1 MISVDTVYQKVL
13 SIVNKENRGYITPQE
28 FNLFADQ
35 SQLEIFEQYVFDLN
49 QYMRLKENNTEY
61 ANLYKTI
68 DEKLSRF
75 KTEADLTYTTDHFH
89 LPDNLH
95 KLGTVIYNGIE
106 VDKVDKKQ
114 LLEYQ
119 LSKLTQPTI
128 TSPVF
133 TQNIANP
140 SDHTN
145 HPDFPNN
152 FHELGTVT
160 YNGADLSYMWVIKV
174 FPSTITSNVSCTY
187 VRKPISPNWGY
198 TSISGNALYNAS
210 YSTDF
215 ELHESDE
222 TALVLKILAYAGL
235 NIKDA
240 SVVQVADGKENKKIT
255 QEKS

>member
-75 KTEADLTYTTDHFH
+75 KTEADLTYMTDHFH
-89 LPDNLH
+89 FPDNLH

-133 TQNIANP
+133 TQNIAN
-140 SDHTN
+140 SSN
-145 HPDFPNN
+145 HW
-152 FHELGTVT
+152 
-160 YNGADLSYMWVIKV
+160 AIKV
-174 FPSTITSNVSCTY
+174 FPSTITSNISCTY